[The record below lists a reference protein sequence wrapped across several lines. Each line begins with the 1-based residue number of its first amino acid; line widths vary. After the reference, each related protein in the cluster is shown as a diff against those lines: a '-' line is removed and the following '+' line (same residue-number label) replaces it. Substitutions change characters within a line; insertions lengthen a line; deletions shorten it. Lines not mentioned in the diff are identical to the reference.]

1 MVTVAQLK
9 AYLRLPSADTEYL
22 TGFLQAAKAKARSAG
37 IPEFQNNALYDQ
49 FLLQFAGLLYE
60 SRSLGTEADPAKV
73 QSLINSF
80 VLPLRY
86 MEDGEEPE
94 PEPEPDPDPDP
105 DPEATEPTEGQQEVS
120 GDG

>member
-1 MVTVAQLK
+1 MVTPAQLK
-9 AYLRLPSADTEYL
+9 AYLRLPPSDAEDLE
-22 TGFLQAAKAKARSAG
+22 GFLLAAKAKASSAG
-37 IPEFQNNALYDQ
+37 IPEFQYNALYDQ

-105 DPEATEPTEGQQEVS
+105 DPEVTDPTEEQQGVP